1 MQKKQKIY
9 IIVTIIAA
17 LAAIAF
23 GTLSGISFGNKG
35 KQNSLPVQR
44 ADNIYKAVRDG
55 DIYVESDTDGKIY
68 CVDANEP
75 DAQKWEYSRNDVTEG
90 AIAPSVN
97 CLNIAKGTVYA
108 AYGDRYIIS
117 FDVTSGAV
125 LNCWYIG
132 YEPKKIT
139 FNDAENMFAVFGE
152 TNGVKAVYVLSA
164 ADRGYT
170 LEEPQ
175 RTKRC
180 LTLNKDFG
188 LENGCADLKLTDNEL
203 YIATETSA
211 ILKIPYDSESF
222 CGEDEITEFFSSD
235 GNFVLLGVD
244 SGKIFALDVNGV
256 YYNFDE
262 NGKVTT
268 KTNFNATVTTAF
280 CSGDFILAKTKS
292 GELLGITDGKKAF
305 SLSVSAES
313 IVVFVDGDS
322 FAYVTALGEECRYYK
337 IADAKAVQS
346 AGTTSIV
353 YLVLACVSFVC
364 AAAACFMIFEK
375 SADCMKNAVKKFF
388 SAIKTHW
395 YCYVAL
401 IPTFALL
408 IIFYYYPIVWGL
420 GLSFFDY
427 IPGEKSQFVGLTN
440 IISVIRNTQFWS
452 SASNMFILLLTDLL
466 KALIPPF
473 IFAECILAVNSKRFS
488 FWTRVLLF
496 IPGILPGVAGTLVWA
511 EGIFGSGSSGLLNG
525 LLSALNDN
533 FVAKSWLMNPKT
545 ALNCLIWFG
554 FPWIGSYLIIYGAI
568 SAVPPSM
575 YEAAKLDGCTWI
587 KKIVHLDLPMIV
599 PQIKYVFITSFI
611 ASIQDYG
618 RIYIT
623 TKGDFNT
630 ATPSLL
636 MYLSITKDK
645 NYGVASAM
653 SLFLFAFLIIA
664 TVINFRMQS
673 KSEEQL

>member
-68 CVDANEP
+68 CVDANKP

-97 CLNIAKGTVYA
+97 CLNIAKGVVYA

-139 FNDAENMFAVFGE
+139 FNDAGNMFAVLGE

-164 ADRGYT
+164 TDRGYT

-175 RTKRC
+175 RTKRS

-211 ILKIPYDSESF
+211 ILKISYDTESF

-244 SGKIFALDVNGV
+244 SGKVFALDVSGV

-262 NGKVTT
+262 NGKITT
-268 KTNFNATVTTAF
+268 KMNFNATVTTAF

-292 GELLGITDGKKAF
+292 GELLGVKDGKKAF

-375 SADCMKNAVKKFF
+375 SSDCMKNAAKKFF

-452 SASNMFILLLTDLL
+452 SASNMLILLLTDLL

-525 LLSALNDN
+525 LLSALDGN

-618 RIYIT
+618 RIYVT

>member
-1 MQKKQKIY
+1 MQKKQKIF
-9 IIVTIIAA
+9 IIITIIAA
-17 LAAIAF
+17 LSAIAF
-23 GTLSGISFGNKG
+23 ATLSGISFVNKG
-35 KQNSLPVQR
+35 RRNSLPVR
-44 ADNIYKAVRDG
+44 CVDNIYKAVRDG
-55 DIYVESDTDGKIY
+55 DIYVESDTNGKIY
-68 CVDANEP
+68 CFDANEP
-75 DAQKWEYSRNDVTEG
+75 DSQKWEYSRDDVTEG

-97 CLNIAKGTVYA
+97 CLHVGNGAVYA

-117 FDVTSGAV
+117 FDVTSGEV

-132 YEPKKIT
+132 YEPRKFS
-139 FNDAENMFAVFGE
+139 FNDAGNAFAVLGE

-164 ADRGYT
+164 SDKGYT

-175 RTKRC
+175 RTKRS
-180 LTLNKDFG
+180 LMLNKDFG

-211 ILKIPYDSESF
+211 ILKVPYDSDSF

-244 SGKIFALDVNGV
+244 DGRIFALDVNGV

-262 NGKVTT
+262 NGNAIT
-268 KTNFNATVTTAF
+268 KTKFNATVTTAF
-280 CSGDFILAKTKS
+280 CAGDFILAKTKS
-292 GELLGITDGKKAF
+292 SELLGITDGKKAF
-305 SLSVSAES
+305 SLSVNGEA
-313 IVVFVDGDS
+313 IAVFVDVDS
-322 FAYVTALGEECRYYK
+322 FAYVNALGESCRYYK
-337 IADAKAVQS
+337 TADAKAVQS
-346 AGTTSIV
+346 AGTTSVV
-353 YLVLACVSFVC
+353 YLVLACVLFVC

-375 SADCMKNAVKKFF
+375 SAGCMKKAAVKFL
-388 SAIKTHW
+388 SAIKTYW

-427 IPGEKSQFVGLTN
+427 IPREKSQFVGLAN
-440 IISVIRNTQFWS
+440 IISVVRNTQFWS
-452 SASNMFILLLTDLL
+452 SASNMLILLLTDLL

-473 IFAECILAVNSKRFS
+473 IFAECILAVNSKKFS

-525 LLSALNDN
+525 LLSVLDGS
-533 FVAKSWLMNPKT
+533 FVAKSWLMDPKT

-575 YEAAKLDGCTWI
+575 YEAAKLDGCTWF
-587 KKIVHLDLPMIV
+587 KKIVNLDLPMIV

-618 RIYIT
+618 RIYVT